1 MSSDNFYSQL
11 PINSDFSIVSDLSK
25 YSKLPNDW
33 SIVAADIQNSTEAIQ
48 SGHYKAVNIV
58 GVSVITA
65 IRNITSSLSVPYMFG
80 GDGASLCIPVSLVE
94 KTKEVLIATKLMAEK
109 QFNLNLRVGIV
120 PIEVVRNANR
130 EVLVSR
136 YKVSECY
143 VQVAFAGGG
152 IEYAENLIKDSGKGN
167 EYRLENIVQ
176 QSLADYSGLEC
187 RWDNVTSQHGETIAL
202 IVKALAPTLEEESKI
217 YNEIILKIR
226 QIYGD
231 DEKCRPVHA
240 GGLRTTNNNQKLRIE
255 LNVRTF
261 NRDKVTVIKYW
272 LKLRFQNILGWLFMT
287 FKLNVAGIPWGNYK
301 SDLINNTDFKKFDGV
316 LREVISGTQSQ
327 REELYCYLDEKFN
340 KRECVF
346 GIHKS
351 NSALITCM
359 IDNRSCE
366 HYHFVDA
373 SDGGYAN
380 AASHMKEQIKSAF
393 S

>member
-1 MSSDNFYSQL
+1 MTSDNFYSQL
-11 PINSDFSIVSDLSK
+11 PVYTDFSVVSDLSK
-25 YSKLPNDW
+25 YLKLPNDW
-33 SIVAADIQNSTEAIQ
+33 YIVAADIQNSTEAIQ
-48 SGHYKAVNIV
+48 AGHYKAVNIV

-65 IRNITSSLSVPYMFG
+65 IRNITSSLLIPYMFG

-94 KTKEVLIATKLMAEK
+94 KTKEALIATKLMAKK

-120 PIEVVRNANR
+120 PIDVVRNANR

-136 YKVSECY
+136 YKVSDCY
-143 VQVAFAGGG
+143 IQVAFSGGG
-152 IEYAENLIKDSGKGN
+152 IEYVDSLIKDSEKGK
-167 EYRLENIVQ
+167 EYRLENTDQDSI
-176 QSLADYSGLEC
+176 ADYSGLEC
-187 RWDNVTSQHGETIAL
+187 RWDHVPSQHGETIAL

-231 DEKCRPVHA
+231 DKKCSPVHV
-240 GGLRTTNNNQKLRIE
+240 GGLKLTNNNQKLGNE

-261 NRDKVTVIKYW
+261 NRDKVAVFKYW
-272 LKLRFQNILGWLFMT
+272 LILRFQNVLGWIFMT
-287 FKLNVAGIPWGNYK
+287 LKLNVAGIPWGNYK
-301 SDLINNTDFKKFDGV
+301 NELVENTDFKKFDGV

-327 REELYCYLDEKFN
+327 REELHHYLNEKFN
-340 KRECVF
+340 KRQCVF

-359 IDNRSCE
+359 IDNRLCE

-380 AASHMKEQIKSAF
+380 AALHMKEQIKSVF
-393 S
+393 C